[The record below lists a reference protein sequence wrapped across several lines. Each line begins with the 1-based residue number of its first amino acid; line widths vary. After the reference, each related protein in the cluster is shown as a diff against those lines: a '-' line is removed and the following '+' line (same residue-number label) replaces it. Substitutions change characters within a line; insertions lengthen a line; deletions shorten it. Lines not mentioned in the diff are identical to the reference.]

1 MTRGTLTAISKGK
14 SMSQSF
20 PGSFERDTLELG
32 CPGRFGGGIPVVSL
46 GRGGECRGLLSQ
58 GTPNSL
64 EPQLDL
70 LMGRQWVKII
80 TH

>member
-1 MTRGTLTAISKGK
+1 M
-14 SMSQSF
+14 
-20 PGSFERDTLELG
+20 
-32 CPGRFGGGIPVVSL
+32 VSL

-58 GTPNSL
+58 GAPNSL